1 MTTTSRPFFTPT
13 SKPISKR
20 FAHWR
25 GPLAAIC
32 VLACAGNA
40 VARDPFTP
48 AELKAMDDKLTASAK
63 RGYDMWYGARAD
75 MSSNGLACANCHP
88 DAAATNPHTFPKYM
102 PQFNKVVPFR
112 EMVNWCIENPQVGK
126 KLDVNGD
133 DMTAVESYSYYMH
146 RGVKVDTGLE
156 TLQTAGPTPT
166 SARGLNVPGTGIG
179 FDK

>member
-1 MTTTSRPFFTPT
+1 MTIH
-13 SKPISKR
+13 SKVLLS
-20 FAHWR
+20 
-25 GPLAAIC
+25 LAAI
-32 VLACAGNA
+32 GI
-40 VARDPFTP
+40 VAATTSAMAREPFTP
-48 AELKAMDDKLTASAK
+48 AELKTLDDKLTASAK

-102 PQFNKVVPFR
+102 SQFNKVVPYR

-133 DMTAVESYSYYMH
+133 DMTSMESYSLYMY
-146 RGVKVDTGLE
+146 RGVKVDTGLQ
-156 TLQTAGPTPT
+156 TAQTAGLQPS